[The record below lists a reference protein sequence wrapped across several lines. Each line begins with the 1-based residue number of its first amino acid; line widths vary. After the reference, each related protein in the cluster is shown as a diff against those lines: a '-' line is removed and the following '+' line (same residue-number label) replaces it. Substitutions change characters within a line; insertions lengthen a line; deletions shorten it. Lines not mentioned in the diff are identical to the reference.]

1 MTVCSCHVT
10 YAFQSESTLYSC
22 LNVKELLA
30 RSRRKIWS
38 LSDCNWTRTHDH
50 LVQRRTL
57 NHSAKI
63 LQPFD
68 MVRTYSQMH
77 RTDKYSQHSSKLL
90 LFFLH
95 YLTVL
100 LFYSIVWKIPEKGK
114 SRFFF
119 LKSCNLK
126 FNVTWTMEKYV
137 LSQTW
142 EYDY

>member
-1 MTVCSCHVT
+1 MLFLPNALVHLTFYKKYKRKLLLHVLIMLHT
-10 YAFQSESTLYSC
+10 RFRVNPHSIVAWMSKNE
-22 LNVKELLA
+22 
-30 RSRRKIWS
+30 IWS
-38 LSDCNWTRTHDH
+38 LSDCNWTRSHNH

-68 MVRTYSQMH
+68 MIRTYSQMH

-114 SRFFF
+114 SRFSFEE
-119 LKSCNLK
+119 LQSKI
-126 FNVTWTMEKYV
+126 
-137 LSQTW
+137 
-142 EYDY
+142 